1 MASEWA
7 ECAQDLLLS
16 WQGAVGLWQ
25 QDKWVMIAQYCME
38 EDSKKRV
45 KGGEDKGL
53 NRRNT
58 LKMRPTMSCH
68 RSYIGINTE
77 ISWHARACPFIT
89 CDFSITNIS
98 QLGLT
103 MEKL

>member
-1 MASEWA
+1 
-7 ECAQDLLLS
+7 
-16 WQGAVGLWQ
+16 
-25 QDKWVMIAQYCME
+25 MIAQCCMKGN
-38 EDSKKRV
+38 SKKRV
-45 KGGEDKGL
+45 KGGEGKGL
-53 NRRNT
+53 NGRNT

-68 RSYIGINTE
+68 RSYIGTNRE
-77 ISWHARACPFIT
+77 ISWRARACPFFT

>member
-1 MASEWA
+1 MAPKWA
-7 ECAQDLLLS
+7 KCAQDLLLP
-16 WQGAVGLWQ
+16 WKGAMGLWQ
-25 QDKWVMIAQYCME
+25 QAEWVMIVQYCMK

-53 NRRNT
+53 NARNS
-58 LKMRPTMSCH
+58 LKMRPTMSCD
-68 RSYIGINTE
+68 RSYIGTNTE
-77 ISWHARACPFIT
+77 ISWRARAFFT
-89 CDFSITNIS
+89 CDSSITNIS

>member
-1 MASEWA
+1 M
-7 ECAQDLLLS
+7 
-16 WQGAVGLWQ
+16 GLWQ
-25 QDKWVMIAQYCME
+25 QAEWVMITQYGMK

-53 NRRNT
+53 NGRNT
-58 LKMRPTMSCH
+58 LKMRLTMSCH
-68 RSYIGINTE
+68 ISYMETNME
-77 ISWHARACPFIT
+77 ISWHARACPFFT

>member
-1 MASEWA
+1 M
-7 ECAQDLLLS
+7 
-16 WQGAVGLWQ
+16 GKV
-25 QDKWVMIAQYCME
+25 VQYCMK

-45 KGGEDKGL
+45 KGREDKGL
-53 NRRNT
+53 NAKNS
-58 LKMRPTMSCH
+58 LKMRPTMSCD

-77 ISWHARACPFIT
+77 ISWHARAFFT